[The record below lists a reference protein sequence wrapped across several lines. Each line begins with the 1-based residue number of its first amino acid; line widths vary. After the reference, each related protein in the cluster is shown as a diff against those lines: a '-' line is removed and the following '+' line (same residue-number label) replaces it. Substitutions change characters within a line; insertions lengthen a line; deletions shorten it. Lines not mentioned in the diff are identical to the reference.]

1 MKRTKLKQSKTLTS
15 NHITTQIT
23 TVLLN
28 NFVKYTCKIIY
39 GHDKR
44 KRYELGKY
52 LYFFPINIPKT
63 KCVASEDC
71 TTV

>member
-1 MKRTKLKQSKTLTS
+1 MKCTKLKQSKTLTS

-39 GHDKR
+39 MAMTKGNDMKW
-44 KRYELGKY
+44 ENTSI
-52 LYFFPINIPKT
+52 FFP
-63 KCVASEDC
+63 
-71 TTV
+71 